1 MKKVYLDYSAATPMR
16 SEVLE
21 AMRPFFS
28 DEFYNPSAVYLSAK
42 KVKSRLDEFRR
53 SVANLLGS
61 RPAEIT
67 FTAGATEAN
76 NLAVQGIVRQF
87 PDGEILISAVEH
99 ESVTAPAGLFG
110 AGRIPVDENGLV
122 LLNKLSNLI
131 NDKTVLVSVM
141 LVNNELGTIQPLA
154 DIAKLIAEIRRR
166 RQSEG
171 NGLPIYLHTDAAQA
185 GNYLDLHTGRIGVDM
200 MSLNGGKLYGP
211 KQSGALYVKA
221 GVKLRPLILGGGQES
236 GLRSGTENVAAIA
249 GFAKAL
255 ELAQAGRRQTADR
268 LIVLRKDFEEQL
280 SNNFRTATINGGRH
294 RAPHITSVTFPG
306 QDNERLMMQ
315 LDELGIMCAVGSA
328 CSASSEEPSAVLR
341 AIGLSEDLA
350 QATLRFS
357 LGTATDQAG
366 IDAAIS
372 ALRTILINR

>member
-42 KVKSRLDEFRR
+42 NVKSRLDEFRR

-76 NLAVQGIVRQF
+76 NLAVQGIARQF

-110 AGRIPVDENGLV
+110 AGRIPVDENGLII
-122 LLNKLSNLI
+122 LNKLSNLI

-255 ELAQAGRRQTADR
+255 ELAQAGRRQTADH
-268 LIVLRKDFEEQL
+268 LTVLRKDFEEQL

>member
-42 KVKSRLDEFRR
+42 NVKSRLDEFRR

-76 NLAVQGIVRQF
+76 NLAVQGIAKQF

-110 AGRIPVDENGLV
+110 AGRIPVDENGLII
-122 LLNKLSNLI
+122 LNKLSNLI

-255 ELAQAGRRQTADR
+255 ELAQAGRRQTADH
-268 LIVLRKDFEEQL
+268 LTVLRKDFEEQL
-280 SNNFRTATINGGRH
+280 SNNFRTATINGDRH

>member
-42 KVKSRLDEFRR
+42 NVKSRLDEFRR

-110 AGRIPVDENGLV
+110 AGRIPVDENGLII
-122 LLNKLSNLI
+122 LNKLSNLI

-255 ELAQAGRRQTADR
+255 ELAQAGRRQTADH
-268 LIVLRKDFEEQL
+268 LTVLRKDFEEQL

>member
-42 KVKSRLDEFRR
+42 NVKSRLDEFRR

-76 NLAVQGIVRQF
+76 NLAVQGIARQF

-110 AGRIPVDENGLV
+110 AGRIPVDENGLII
-122 LLNKLSNLI
+122 LNKLSNLI

-268 LIVLRKDFEEQL
+268 LTVLRKDFEEQL

>member
-42 KVKSRLDEFRR
+42 NVKSRLDEFRR

-76 NLAVQGIVRQF
+76 NLAVQGIARQF

-110 AGRIPVDENGLV
+110 AGRIPVDENGLII
-122 LLNKLSNLI
+122 LNKLSNLI

-185 GNYLDLHTGRIGVDM
+185 GNYLDLHAGRIGVDM

-221 GVKLRPLILGGGQES
+221 GVNLRPLILGGGQES

-268 LIVLRKDFEEQL
+268 LTVLRKDFEEQL

>member
-1 MKKVYLDYSAATPMR
+1 MR

-42 KVKSRLDEFRR
+42 NVKSRLDEFRR

-76 NLAVQGIVRQF
+76 NLAVQGIARQF

-110 AGRIPVDENGLV
+110 AGRIPVDENGLII
-122 LLNKLSNLI
+122 LNKLSNLI

-255 ELAQAGRRQTADR
+255 ELAQAGRRQTADH
-268 LIVLRKDFEEQL
+268 LTVLRKNFEEQL
-280 SNNFRTATINGGRH
+280 SNNFETATINGGRH

>member
-42 KVKSRLDEFRR
+42 NVKSRLDEFRR

-76 NLAVQGIVRQF
+76 NLAVQGIARQF

-110 AGRIPVDENGLV
+110 AGRIPVDENGLII
-122 LLNKLSNLI
+122 LNKLSNLI

-280 SNNFRTATINGGRH
+280 SNNFRTATINGDRH

>member
-42 KVKSRLDEFRR
+42 NVKSRLDEFRR

-76 NLAVQGIVRQF
+76 NLAVQGIARQF

-110 AGRIPVDENGLV
+110 AGRIPVDENGLII
-122 LLNKLSNLI
+122 LNKLSNLI

-315 LDELGIMCAVGSA
+315 LDELGVMCAVGSA

>member
-42 KVKSRLDEFRR
+42 NVKSRLDEFRR

-110 AGRIPVDENGLV
+110 AGRIPVDENGLII
-122 LLNKLSNLI
+122 LNKLSNLI

-268 LIVLRKDFEEQL
+268 LIVLRKGFEEQL
-280 SNNFRTATINGGRH
+280 SNNFKTATINGGRH